1 MNEIVMLSLS
11 GILLGIGLY
20 GVLTKKNLIVVIA
33 SIEIMIN
40 SAILNFVIF
49 SSYNNNSSGD
59 LAALFFIALA
69 ASEVAVGLALAL
81 SIFRKRKS
89 VNIDI
94 LNLLRW

>member
-11 GILLGIGLY
+11 GILLGMGLY

-49 SSYNNNSSGD
+49 SSYNNNPSGD